1 MKKKARMR
9 TLKDQ
14 QMMSIPGAVLVYF
27 FGFVSL
33 IPLFVMLL
41 GAFKNNIDI
50 IKYPMSLNPF
60 KNPTM
65 KNIVEALTE
74 TDMLLWFKNSFISSG
89 VTALATIFMGLAAG
103 YALAKIKFRGKGLL
117 FGLVMATMMMP
128 KQMLLVPNYLVAKQL
143 GLVNTMIGLI
153 LTSLAPAFGV
163 FLSRQFIMNLPT
175 ELFDAAEVDGC
186 GELRKFFTIVVPLSL
201 PAAGT
206 IGIFSFFSTFND
218 YIWQTLMITDKA
230 LYTLPVGVAVYS
242 SLKTHNVAA
251 QLGAA
256 LVSTIPLVIIFF
268 CCQKLFIKGATAG
281 AVKG

>member
-1 MKKKARMR
+1 MKKKRIR
-9 TLKDQ
+9 SLKDQ
-14 QMMSIPGAVLVYF
+14 QMMSISGAAIVYIV
-27 FGFVSL
+27 GFISL

-65 KNIVEALTE
+65 KNIMEAITE
-74 TDMLLWFKNSFISSG
+74 TDMLLWFKNSLIISGS
-89 VTALATIFMGLAAG
+89 TALATVFMGLAAG

-117 FGLVMATMMMP
+117 FALVMATMMMP
-128 KQMLLVPNYLVAKQL
+128 KQILLVPNYLVARQL
-143 GLVNTMIGLI
+143 GLVNTMLGLI
-153 LTSLAPAFGV
+153 LTSLSPAFGV
-163 FLSRQFIMNLPT
+163 FMSRQFIMSLPT

-218 YIWQTLMITDKA
+218 YIWQLIMITDKA
-230 LYTLPVGVAVYS
+230 LYTMPVGVAVYS
-242 SLKTHNVAA
+242 GLKTHNVAA

-256 LVSTIPLVIIFF
+256 LLSTIPLVIIFF

>member
-1 MKKKARMR
+1 MKKKRMR

-14 QMMSIPGAVLVYF
+14 QMMSIPGAVLVYL
-27 FGFVSL
+27 FGFISL
-33 IPLFVMLL
+33 IPLIVMLI
-41 GAFKNNIDI
+41 GAFKVNIDL

-60 KNPTM
+60 ENPTLKNLTSVM
-65 KNIVEALTE
+65 KD
-74 TDMLLWFKNSFISSG
+74 TDMLLWFKNSFILSG
-89 VTALATIFMGLAAG
+89 ATALATIFIGLTAG

-117 FGLVMATMMMP
+117 FALVMATMMMP
-128 KQMLLVPNYLVAKQL
+128 KQILLVPNYLVAKQM

-153 LTSLAPAFGV
+153 LTSLSPAFGV
-163 FLSRQFIMNLPT
+163 FLSRQFISNLPT
-175 ELFDAAEVDGC
+175 ELFDSAEVDGC

-218 YIWQTLMITDKA
+218 YVWQLIMISDTKLQTLP
-230 LYTLPVGVAVYS
+230 LGVALYS
-242 SLKTHNVAA
+242 SLKGGNMAL
-251 QLGAA
+251 QLAAA
-256 LVSTIPLVIIFF
+256 LISTIPLIILFF

>member
-1 MKKKARMR
+1 MKKKRIR

-14 QMMSIPGAVLVYF
+14 QMMSVSGAILVYV
-27 FGFVSL
+27 FGAISL
-33 IPLFVMLL
+33 IPLFVMIA
-41 GAFKNNIDI
+41 GTFKVNIDL

-60 KNPTM
+60 ENPTI
-65 KNIVEALTE
+65 KNLTKVITE
-74 TDMLLWFKNSFISSG
+74 TDMLLWFKNSLILSG
-89 VTALATIFMGLAAG
+89 ITAIATIFIGLAAG

-117 FGLVMATMMMP
+117 FALVMATMMMP
-128 KQMLLVPNYLVAKQL
+128 KQILLVPNYLVAKQM

-153 LTSLAPAFGV
+153 LTSLSPAFGV
-163 FLSRQFIMNLPT
+163 FLSRQFISNLPT

-186 GELRKFFTIVVPLSL
+186 GEFRKFFTIVVPLSM

-218 YIWQTLMITDKA
+218 YVWQLIMISDPK
-230 LYTLPVGVAVYS
+230 LHTLPLGVATYT
-242 SLKTHNVAA
+242 SLNTGNLAL
-251 QLGAA
+251 QLAAA
-256 LVSTIPLVIIFF
+256 LVSTVPLIIIFL